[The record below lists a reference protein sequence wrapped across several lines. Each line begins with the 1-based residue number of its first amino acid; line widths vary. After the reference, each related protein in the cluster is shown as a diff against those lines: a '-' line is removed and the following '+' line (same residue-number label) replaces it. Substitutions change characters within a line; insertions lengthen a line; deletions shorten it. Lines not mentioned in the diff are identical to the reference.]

1 MTALEALPAELL
13 GITKGDRIGYLVN
26 GQYESAIVLA
36 VGTDGITVDGGRW
49 LRWDEVLPG
58 F

>member
-1 MTALEALPAELL
+1 MTTLEALPAELL
-13 GITKGDRIGYLVN
+13 GISKGDRVGYLVD
-26 GQYESAIVLA
+26 GKYESAIVLA
-36 VGTDGITVDGGRW
+36 VGTDGLTLVSGVW

>member
-1 MTALEALPAELL
+1 MTALPAELL
-13 GITKGDRIGYLVN
+13 GISKGDRVGYLIN
-26 GQYESAIVLA
+26 GQYESAIVVA
-36 VGTDGITVDGGRW
+36 VGTDGLTLVGGVW